1 MELIKLKMDVDNE
14 NIEPG
19 TDLGLALRYSNQCIQ
34 RILHSDSGAGANAGS
49 RIHMTFVAA
58 EPLSELVWSKDKG
71 MSLK

>member
-1 MELIKLKMDVDNE
+1 MDVDNE

-19 TDLGLALRYSNQCIQ
+19 TDLGLALGYSNQCIQ
-34 RILHSDSGAGANAGS
+34 RILHGVSGAGANAGS